1 MAPVGQR
8 LDGQPHLGRPRAAA
22 DGTWVEWSAIRQSE
36 PQEEASTYQAQP
48 DSVQGEVM
56 YPFVAYGNV
65 ERPAQRTVWFEGAT
79 VWTCRSNGKLEQAD
93 VVIHNGKILA
103 VGEAL
108 DEASVFGS
116 NVPTYQRIDARGK
129 HLTPGIID
137 EHTHIAAHAAST
149 KARRPAAPR

>member
-1 MAPVGQR
+1 MDSRIWEGRGQR
-8 LDGQPHLGRPRAAA
+8 S

-36 PQEEASTYQAQP
+36 PEEEASAYQAQP

-79 VWTCRSNGKLEQAD
+79 VWTCEATGKLEQAD
-93 VVIHNGKILA
+93 VVIHNGKILI
-103 VGEAL
+103 GEAL

-116 NVPTYQRIDARGK
+116 NVPTYERIDAWQ
-129 HLTPGIID
+129 
-137 EHTHIAAHAAST
+137 
-149 KARRPAAPR
+149 APDAGHCR